1 MANMNPLRVVIEGV
15 DRITAPLRRINRRI
29 ESMTAPIRQV
39 NNSLRSMGEAAGIGR
54 LGSAMGNVGNRVA
67 NATREVGALGARLGA
82 VGAVAAG
89 TFGILVNGYSRSAN
103 EVSVWSERLGMSTQS
118 LQEWQYVAG
127 QFNVE
132 NDALRDG
139 LKELTMRADEFVVTG
154 GGPAA
159 EAFER
164 IGVSQARLRE
174 TGGDTEKIFA
184 LIRDRIRDID
194 NVAKRQRIVDELLGG
209 QGGEQMTVML
219 SSAASELERMH
230 GEAHRLGEV
239 MDEGTIAGAARFTN
253 GMRDLTGALSGARN
267 AVLGPLMPALTELA
281 ATLKELLVDNRE
293 RLAAFGEA
301 LAERLP
307 GALERLIEGFRD
319 VRRVMDEVLDFIRPI
334 TDRFGGL
341 RVALVTVA
349 AVLFGPLLAA
359 LAGVTQAMVSL
370 GVALLTTP
378 VGWFLGAVAAIAGAV
393 YLIYRHWDDI
403 SRWFTDK
410 IDAVRSAFDTGLL
423 QGVYT
428 LLREFNPVLLV
439 AEAIDGIVE
448 YITGVSLSDIGGRM
462 IGTLLNGIRSRFEGV
477 IDAFDQGLLQGIYAL
492 LRDFN
497 PVTLVAEA
505 IDAIV
510 EYITGVSLS
519 DVGAD
524 LIDSLWQGIGD
535 KFDELTRWF
544 REKVRGLTELVPD
557 WMKDA
562 GSAVSDGVSRVT
574 GAVGEAF
581 SGEARPTQY
590 GLQPGPPRA
599 LAETVR
605 GATGANGQGGEAS
618 VTMRFENAP
627 QGLQVVDQQSRGL
640 NVSNDL
646 GYSLE
651 DS

>member
-1 MANMNPLRVVIEGV
+1 MRVVIEGV
-15 DRITAPLRRINRRI
+15 DRLTAPLRRINRRI
-29 ESMTAPIRQV
+29 ESMTSPIRRV
-39 NNSLRSMGEAAGIGR
+39 NNSLRTMGEAAGIGR
-54 LGSAMGNVGNRVA
+54 LGSAMGNVRNRVA
-67 NATREVGALGARLGA
+67 DTTRQVGALGARLGA
-82 VGAVAAG
+82 MGAVAAG

-103 EVSVWSERLGMSTQS
+103 EVSVWSERLGMGTRSF
-118 LQEWQYVAG
+118 QEWQYVAG

-139 LKELTMRADEFVVTG
+139 LKELTMRADEFVVSG
-154 GGPAA
+154 AGPAA
-159 EAFER
+159 EAFQR
-164 IGVSQARLRE
+164 LGVSQERLRE
-174 TGGDTEKIFA
+174 TGGDTEKMFA

-219 SSAASELERMH
+219 SASADELARLR

-239 MDEGTIAGAARFTN
+239 MDEGAIAGAARFTN
-253 GMRDLTGALSGARN
+253 GMRDLSGALSGARN
-267 AVLGPLMPALTELA
+267 AVLGPLMPALTDLA
-281 ATLKELLVDNRE
+281 ATLTELLVDNRE

-307 GALERLIEGFRD
+307 GALERLLEGFRE
-319 VRRVMDEVLDFIRPI
+319 VRGVVGDVLDFIRPI

-341 RVALVTVA
+341 RVALAAVA
-349 AVLFGPLLAA
+349 AVLFGPLLMA
-359 LAGVTQAMVSL
+359 LAGVAQALVSL
-370 GVALLTTP
+370 GVALATTP

-393 YLIYRHWDDI
+393 YLIYRNWDGI

-410 IDAVRSAFDTGLL
+410 IDAVRSAFDEGLL

-428 LLREFNPVLLV
+428 LLREFNPVL
-439 AEAIDGIVE
+439 
-448 YITGVSLSDIGGRM
+448 
-462 IGTLLNGIRSRFEGV
+462 
-477 IDAFDQGLLQGIYAL
+477 
-492 LRDFN
+492 
-497 PVTLVAEA
+497 LVAEA

-524 LIDSLWQGIGD
+524 LIDGLWEGIGD
-535 KFDELTRWF
+535 KFDALTRWF
-544 REKVRGLTELVPD
+544 RDKVESLTDLVPD

-581 SGEARPTQY
+581 SGESQPVQR
-590 GLQPGPPRA
+590 GIGPGPSRA
-599 LAETVR
+599 LADTVR
-605 GATGANGQGGEAS
+605 GAAGDAGQGGEAS

-627 QGLQVVDQQSRGL
+627 AGLQVVQQQSRGL

-646 GYSLE
+646 GESMG